1 MIAVRIEGLRK
12 SFGRVKALDDL
23 SLAVEAGSV
32 FGFLGPNGAGKTTAI
47 RILTGLARA
56 HGGQAWLNGIDV
68 TARGGRRAASQ
79 IGYLPQDPAFYPW
92 MTAGEMLD
100 HVGRVFGLPGGERRS
115 RTAALLKLSG
125 LEEAARRRIGGFS
138 GGMKQRLG
146 IAQALVNRPAI
157 LLLDEP
163 VSSLDP
169 FGRKE
174 LLDLIDGLRGQC
186 TVFMSSHILADVER
200 VCDTVGIIDRGR
212 LVVQSPKKD
221 LLEQFAAPVFEAAA
235 DRGQE
240 EALKAWVDGLKAGPP
255 PWLDS
260 VVLADELTARFLVN
274 SLEAAKRQLP
284 ELLLSSSFVLSRYE
298 MVRPSLEDVFLKL
311 VKQRRAGS

>member
-1 MIAVRIEGLRK
+1 MEAVRLEGLRK
-12 SFGRVKALDDL
+12 RFGSVKALDGL
-23 SLAVEAGSV
+23 SLAVEAGSI

-56 HGGQAWLNGIDV
+56 DAGRAWLDGIEVGGDGR
-68 TARGGRRAASQ
+68 TARLL
-79 IGYLPQDPAFYPW
+79 GYCPQDPSFYPW
-92 MTAGEMLD
+92 MTAEEMLD
-100 HVGRVFGLPGGERRS
+100 HVGRIFGLKTSERR
-115 RTAALLKLSG
+115 RGVGELLELSG
-125 LEEAARRRIGGFS
+125 LKESAQRRIGGFS

-174 LLDLIDGLRGQC
+174 LLDLIEGLRGRC
-186 TVFMSSHILADVER
+186 TVFMSTHILADVER

-212 LVVQSPKKD
+212 LIVQAAKKE
-221 LLEQFAAPVFEAAA
+221 LLETYAAPVFEVEA

-240 EALKAWVDGLKAGPP
+240 DALRAWAESLSRA

-260 VVLADELTARFLVN
+260 TAFPEARTVRVLVNDPETAKRELLASAVRAGLVLARF
-274 SLEAAKRQLP
+274 
-284 ELLLSSSFVLSRYE
+284 E
-298 MVRPSLEDVFLKL
+298 MIRPTLEDVFLKL
-311 VKQRRAGS
+311 VPQGRN

>member
-1 MIAVRIEGLRK
+1 MEAVRAEGLRK
-12 SFGRVKALDDL
+12 RFGRVTALDGLD
-23 SLAVEAGSV
+23 LAVKPGSI

-47 RILTGLARA
+47 RILTGLARQD
-56 HGGQAWLNGIDV
+56 GGRAWLDGV
-68 TARGGRRAASQ
+68 EVRGGDRKASRAT
-79 IGYLPQDPAFYPW
+79 GYLPQDPSFYPW
-92 MTAGEMLD
+92 MTAAELLD
-100 HVGRVFGLPGGERRS
+100 HVGRVFGLDAGDRRA
-115 RTAALLKLSG
+115 RTKEFLELCGLAA
-125 LEEAARRRIGGFS
+125 AAKRRVGGFS

-174 LLDLIDGLRGQC
+174 LLDLIDGLRGRC
-186 TVFMSSHILADVER
+186 TVFMSTHILADVER

-212 LVVQSPKKD
+212 LIVQAAKKE
-221 LLEQFAAPVFEAAA
+221 LLETYAAPVFEVEA

-240 EALKAWVDGLKAGPP
+240 DALRAWAESLSRA

-260 VVLADELTARFLVN
+260 TAFPEARTVRVLVNDPETAKRELLASAVRAGLVLARF
-274 SLEAAKRQLP
+274 
-284 ELLLSSSFVLSRYE
+284 E
-298 MVRPSLEDVFLKL
+298 MIRPTLEDVFLKL
-311 VKQRRAGS
+311 VPQGRN

>member
-12 SFGRVKALDDL
+12 NFGRIRALDGL
-23 SLAVEAGSV
+23 SLDVEAGSI

-56 HGGQAWLNGIDV
+56 QGGRAWLDGIEV
-68 TARGGRRAASQ
+68 TARGGHQAASRT
-79 IGYLPQDPAFYPW
+79 GYLPQDPAFYPW
-92 MTAGEMLD
+92 MTAAEMLD
-100 HVGRVFGLPGGERRS
+100 HVGCVFGLSAGECRS
-115 RTAALLKLSG
+115 RTAELLKLAG

-169 FGRKE
+169 LGRKE
-174 LLDLIDGLRGQC
+174 LLDLIDGLRGRC

-200 VCDTVGIIDRGR
+200 VCDTVGIIDHGR
-212 LVVQSPKKD
+212 LVVQSPKKE
-221 LLEQFAAPVFEAAA
+221 LLEKYASPVFEAAA

-240 EALKAWVDGLKAGPP
+240 AALGAWAEGLKKKPP
-255 PWLDS
+255 FWLDS
-260 VVLADELTARFLVN
+260 VALTDKLTARVLVRD
-274 SLEAAKRQLP
+274 LEAAKRELPQLLVRSP
-284 ELLLSSSFVLSRYE
+284 VILTRYE

-311 VKQRRAGS
+311 VKQGGH

>member
-1 MIAVRIEGLRK
+1 VEAVRLEGLRK
-12 SFGRVKALDDL
+12 RFGSVKALDGL
-23 SLAVEAGSV
+23 SLAVEAGSI

-56 HGGQAWLNGIDV
+56 DAGRAWLDGIEVGGDGR
-68 TARGGRRAASQ
+68 TARLL
-79 IGYLPQDPAFYPW
+79 GYCPQDPSFYPW
-92 MTAGEMLD
+92 MTAEEMLD
-100 HVGRVFGLPGGERRS
+100 HVGRIFGLKTSERR
-115 RTAALLKLSG
+115 RGVGELLELSG
-125 LEEAARRRIGGFS
+125 LKESAQRRIGGFS

-174 LLDLIDGLRGQC
+174 LLDLIEGLRGRC
-186 TVFMSSHILADVER
+186 TVFMSTHILADVER

-212 LVVQSPKKD
+212 LIVQAAKKE
-221 LLEQFAAPVFEAAA
+221 LLETYAAPVFEVEA

-240 EALKAWVDGLKAGPP
+240 DALRAWAESLSRA

-260 VVLADELTARFLVN
+260 TAFPEARTVRVLVNDPETAKRELLASAVRAGLVLARF
-274 SLEAAKRQLP
+274 
-284 ELLLSSSFVLSRYE
+284 E
-298 MVRPSLEDVFLKL
+298 MIRPTLEDVFLKL
-311 VKQRRAGS
+311 VPQGRN